1 MPQFLKLLKF
11 FLLINASLHIK
22 KEDLPNIKNL
32 YLCCFVMMHLT
43 FSLPSTILIFH
54 LLTPH
59 ISIFIAILLPSIV
72 NFSTDNRNNFVI

>member
-22 KEDLPNIKNL
+22 KEDLSNIKNL

-43 FSLPSTILIFH
+43 FSLPSTYSYFSSSYTTYFYFH
-54 LLTPH
+54 RY
-59 ISIFIAILLPSIV
+59 SPSLYRQFL
-72 NFSTDNRNNFVI
+72 N